1 MTQSA
6 IGRSKIQYSHDVIQ
20 KRIKDLQK
28 NTDFVATLF
37 DGLIGY
43 AIIAADFD
51 GNIIAYNEGAR
62 HIYGYAPEE
71 VIGKQNIEIF
81 FPKDFIEAGELER
94 SFKGLLS
101 NGRFSYEGEKVRKN
115 GESFLAKILF
125 ILAKDK
131 AGQISG
137 FVEMVED
144 LTEQKQAEEIAMQAM
159 MNAERIKKLEQ
170 DLNTLEQLSGV
181 HSTTVTARMFGL
193 IPLREAGSEIFEGL
207 VVKFINLLDLSLE
220 QKMYKVEHNISESL
234 RLMAEEMGY
243 LKAGPKDVIDIY
255 SAALRKK
262 KNDKIT
268 SRKAMAYADE
278 GKLMTIQLMGFL
290 VSFYRKF
297 S

>member
-1 MTQSA
+1 MNDHSAIRNPQSA
-6 IGRSKIQYSHDVIQ
+6 IRIQKESIQ
-20 KRIKDLQK
+20 KRIRELQQ

-62 HIYGYAPEE
+62 LIYGYAPEE

-81 FPKDFIEAGELER
+81 FPKDFIKEGELER
-94 SFKGLLS
+94 SFKALLRE
-101 NGRFSYEGEKVRKN
+101 GQFSYEGEKVRRD
-115 GESFLAKILF
+115 GESFIAKILF
-125 ILAKDK
+125 ILAKDRVGK
-131 AGQISG
+131 VSG

-144 LTEQKQAEEIAMQAM
+144 LTEQKQAEM
-159 MNAERIKKLEQ
+159 MNAERVKKLEQ

-181 HSTTVTARMFGL
+181 PSTTVTARMLGL
-193 IPLREAGSEIFEGL
+193 VPLREAGPVIFEEL
-207 VVKFINLLDLSLE
+207 VAKFINLLNLSLE

-262 KNDKIT
+262 ENDKLI

-278 GKLMTIQLMGFL
+278 GKLMIIQLMGFL